1 MRVGSL
7 SEALLCDDPD
17 QSGDAR
23 GGARAP
29 GSTAPRSRLGIA
41 LAVALLALMVSPA
54 WTLAGG
60 AVQLLARRGVVAR
73 RPAGPCRGADL
84 QPTERDLASIRA
96 ATLCLVN
103 RERARWGEARL
114 VPNRRLEWAAQGHTE
129 GMVFG
134 GYFAHVGPRGDT
146 LARRMRAVGYISSS
160 HVGFEVGENIG
171 WGTLWAATPRAIVA
185 AWMASPGHRANILDA
200 RFRQSAVGVS
210 PNPPSW
216 LAGGQ
221 AGAMYTQ
228 DFGGG
233 SATAPLAASKGR
245 ITRRPR

>member
-17 QSGDAR
+17 QSGDGR
-23 GGARAP
+23 GGARVP
-29 GSTAPRSRLGIA
+29 GSTAPRRRLGVA
-41 LAVALLALMVSPA
+41 LGVALLALMASPA

-60 AVQLLARRGVVAR
+60 AVHSLARRGVVAHR
-73 RPAGPCRGADL
+73 RTAPCRGADL

-114 VPNRRLEWAAQGHTE
+114 VPDRRLEWAAQGHTE
-129 GMVFG
+129 GMAFG

-160 HVGFEVGENIG
+160 HVDFEVGENIG
-171 WGTLWAATPRAIVA
+171 WGTLQAATPRAIVA

-210 PNPPSW
+210 PHLPSW

-228 DFGGG
+228 DFGDG
-233 SATAPLAASKGR
+233 SATAPLAAWKRR